1 MLVMRRV
8 PAGVPISRAMLLLLL
23 LILWV
28 ARVAR
33 MVLLVSWSA
42 LGAVYLGAVGATMW
56 GVARLRWI
64 RVATTSFSSL
74 WLLSVLMPVLLV
86 ARSVGYVHRVTRS
99 SSRNHTIVK
108 ASPSPLRS
116 HTRLLLLR
124 WPCDTRHR
132 GERRVSSGPTAI
144 TTPAP
149 RIARFSA
156 RSKLIVRAA
165 AADAETMCAGPTVTR
180 PLGPASTPPPG
191 TTLLPRLPSRS
202 RRGTTCQPER
212 VVPFSRG
219 TTRTSRTTR
228 STRMVIRPLHP
239 LPLYRRRRDQ
249 GWVGDLSRQA
259 LPPSSVAT
267 GGGRDVRCVR
277 RCCRP
282 IRRNAPRCPM
292 TTIRRTPILT
302 NTNIAVRTNITTTA
316 AAAAHIVASTTTTL
330 LVTLVE
336 LSRGAALGRGGKRVP
351 QSTNCCF
358 VLRCHRPTGLPA
370 RPA

>member
-1 MLVMRRV
+1 MHVLRIRVTSVVASVAVRLRVLMLVMRRV
-8 PAGVPISRAMLLLLL
+8 PAGVPISRAMLLLLLL

-149 RIARFSA
+149 RIAHFSA

-180 PLGPASTPPPG
+180 PLGPASTPP
-191 TTLLPRLPSRS
+191 RYYAAPSAPF
-202 RRGTTCQPER
+202 PEQE
-212 VVPFSRG
+212 G
-219 TTRTSRTTR
+219 
-228 STRMVIRPLHP
+228 H
-239 LPLYRRRRDQ
+239 
-249 GWVGDLSRQA
+249 DL
-259 LPPSSVAT
+259 
-267 GGGRDVRCVR
+267 
-277 RCCRP
+277 
-282 IRRNAPRCPM
+282 
-292 TTIRRTPILT
+292 
-302 NTNIAVRTNITTTA
+302 
-316 AAAAHIVASTTTTL
+316 
-330 LVTLVE
+330 
-336 LSRGAALGRGGKRVP
+336 
-351 QSTNCCF
+351 
-358 VLRCHRPTGLPA
+358 PTGA
-370 RPA
+370 GRAF